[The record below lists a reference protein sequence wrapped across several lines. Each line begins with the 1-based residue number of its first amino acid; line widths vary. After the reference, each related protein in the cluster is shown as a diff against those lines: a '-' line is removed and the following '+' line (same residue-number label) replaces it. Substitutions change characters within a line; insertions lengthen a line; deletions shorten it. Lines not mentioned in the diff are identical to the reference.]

1 MIELL
6 QSKKF
11 KLPTLYFIT
20 NRDDIKDLPVGIPFL
35 YGNENDKKYFI
46 QLLEWEVLYQRAIK
60 TGLPFNWEKILKDN
74 GYRPVRGPQG
84 HPVFFDY
91 KESEMDYE
99 DIEADIIDLSEI
111 VEDSTGEFANYIND
125 CTAVIDTNK
134 LKDLKVFPV
143 WLDKIEKAI
152 ETNIH
157 NFAIYNPNMYNKKL
171 EGMYGGLEF
180 TSPDRNLIICDISGS
195 MTKAIATFILLYSKT
210 MAETFYADILV
221 TGSISIVYPY
231 ELIHT
236 LDVDKVYAEVG
247 RGNEGE
253 IFKVL
258 LSEEKHYK
266 TAIVFGDN
274 DHPGG
279 YATNRISDEDG
290 KKLCKWK
297 VKSIISFHKDSNT
310 QLAGYGRWL
319 NVPNENI
326 EFIKD
331 WVKYL
336 A

>member
-1 MIELL
+1 MLFR
-6 QSKKF
+6 S
-11 KLPTLYFIT
+11 
-20 NRDDIKDLPVGIPFL
+20 
-35 YGNENDKKYFI
+35 
-46 QLLEWEVLYQRAIK
+46 
-60 TGLPFNWEKILKDN
+60 
-74 GYRPVRGPQG
+74 
-84 HPVFFDY
+84 
-91 KESEMDYE
+91 
-99 DIEADIIDLSEI
+99 
-111 VEDSTGEFANYIND
+111 
-125 CTAVIDTNK
+125 IDTNK

-157 NFAIYNPNMYNKKL
+157 NFAMYNPNMYNKKL

-247 RGNEGE
+247 RSNEGD

-279 YATNRISDEDG
+279 YAAKRISDEDG

-297 VKSIISFHKDSNT
+297 IDKVISFHKNNNVD
-310 QLAGYGRWL
+310 LAGYARWFSPREVEKIS
-319 NVPNENI
+319 N
-326 EFIKD
+326 

-336 A
+336 N

>member
-1 MIELL
+1 MELL
-6 QSKKF
+6 TSKRF
-11 KLPTLYFIT
+11 KLPTLYFLT
-20 NRDDIKDLPVGIPFL
+20 SREEIKELPIGIPFIL
-35 YGNENDKKYFI
+35 GNEKDKAYFI
-46 QLLEWEVLYQRAIK
+46 QLLEWEVLYQRAIQ
-60 TGLPFNWEKILKDN
+60 TGLPFNWERILKDN
-74 GYRPVRGPQG
+74 GYNPVYGPQG

-91 KESEMDYE
+91 KESDVDYE
-99 DIEADIIDLSEI
+99 NIEADIIDLSEI
-111 VEDSTGEFANYIND
+111 KEDKTGEFAHYIND

-171 EGMYGGLEF
+171 EGMYGALEF
-180 TSPDRNLIICDISGS
+180 TSPSRNLIICDISSS
-195 MTKAIATFILLYSKT
+195 MTKSIATFILLYSKT

-221 TGSISIVYPY
+221 TGGISVLYPY

-247 RGNEGE
+247 RGNEGD
-253 IFKVL
+253 IFKKLV
-258 LSEEKHYK
+258 SEEKTYK

-279 YATNRISDEDG
+279 YASRSISDADG

-297 VKSIISFHKDSNT
+297 IDKIISFHKDSDIE
-310 QLAGYGRWL
+310 LAGYARWF
-319 NVPNENI
+319 NVPKSNI
-326 EFIKD
+326 EHISK

>member
-1 MIELL
+1 MELL
-6 QSKKF
+6 TSKKF
-11 KLPTLYFIT
+11 KLPVLYFIT
-20 NRDDIKDLPVGIPFL
+20 DRAEIKDIPIGVPFIM
-35 YGNENDKKYFI
+35 GNETDKKYFI
-46 QLLEWEVLYQRAIK
+46 QLLEWEVLYQKAVQ

-74 GYRPVRGPQG
+74 GYKPVYGPQG

-91 KESEMDYE
+91 KESDVDYE
-99 DIEADIIDLSEI
+99 NIEADIIDLSEI

-157 NFAIYNPNMYNKKL
+157 NFAIYNSNMYNKKL
-171 EGMYGGLEF
+171 EGMYGALEF
-180 TSPDRNLIICDISGS
+180 TSPNRNLIICDISGS
-195 MTKAIATFILLYSKT
+195 MTKSIATFILLYSKT

-221 TGSISIVYPY
+221 TGNISVIYPY
-231 ELIHT
+231 EVIHT

-247 RGNEGE
+247 RGNEGD

-258 LSEEKHYK
+258 VSEEKHYK

-274 DHPGG
+274 DHPGQ
-279 YATNRISDEDG
+279 YASRRISDKDG

-297 VKSIISFHKDSNT
+297 VDKVISFHKDSNYD
-310 QLAGYGRWL
+310 LAGYSRWFS
-319 NVPNENI
+319 PKEI
-326 EFIKD
+326 ERISD

-336 A
+336 N

>member
-1 MIELL
+1 MELL
-6 QSKKF
+6 TSKRF
-11 KLPTLYFIT
+11 KLPILYFIT
-20 NRDDIKDLPVGIPFL
+20 DRKEIKDIPIGVPFL
-35 YGNENDKKYFI
+35 YGNETDKRYFI

-60 TGLPFNWEKILKDN
+60 TGLPFNWEKILLDN

-111 VEDSTGEFANYIND
+111 AEDSTGEFANYIND

-171 EGMYGGLEF
+171 EGMYGALEF
-180 TSPDRNLIICDISGS
+180 NSPNRNLIICDISGS
-195 MTKAIATFILLYSKT
+195 MTKSIATFILLYSKT

-221 TGSISIVYPY
+221 TGQISVVYPY

-247 RGNEGE
+247 RGNEGD
-253 IFKVL
+253 IFKTLV
-258 LSEEKHYK
+258 SEEKHYK

-279 YATNRISDEDG
+279 YASRNISDADG

-297 VKSIISFHKDSNT
+297 IDKVISFHKNNNVD
-310 QLAGYGRWL
+310 LAGYARWFSPREVEKIS
-319 NVPNENI
+319 N
-326 EFIKD
+326 

-336 A
+336 KHF

>member
-1 MIELL
+1 MELL
-6 QSKKF
+6 TSKKF
-11 KLPTLYFIT
+11 KLPTLYFLT
-20 NRDDIKDLPVGIPFL
+20 SREEIKELPIGIPFIL
-35 YGNENDKKYFI
+35 GNEKDKAYFI
-46 QLLEWEVLYQRAIK
+46 QLLEWEVLYQRAIQS
-60 TGLPFNWEKILKDN
+60 GLPFNWEKILKDN
-74 GYRPVRGPQG
+74 GYKPVYGPQG

-91 KESEMDYE
+91 KESGVDY
-99 DIEADIIDLSEI
+99 DKIEADIIDLSSI
-111 VEDSTGEFANYIND
+111 KEDNGDFRQYIND

-171 EGMYGGLEF
+171 DGMYGALEF
-180 TSPDRNLIICDISGS
+180 TSPSRNLIICDISGS
-195 MTKAIATFILLYSKT
+195 MTKSIATFILLYSKT

-221 TGSISIVYPY
+221 TGGISIVYPY

-236 LDVDKVYAEVG
+236 LDVDKVYTEVG
-247 RGNEGE
+247 RGNEGD
-253 IFKVL
+253 IFKTL
-258 LSEEKHYK
+258 LSEEKTYK

-279 YATNRISDEDG
+279 YASRSISDTDG

-297 VKSIISFHKDSNT
+297 VDKVISFHKDSNT
-310 QLAGYGRWL
+310 DLAGYARWF
-319 NVPNENI
+319 NVSTGNI
-326 EFIKD
+326 EKIAN

-336 A
+336 N